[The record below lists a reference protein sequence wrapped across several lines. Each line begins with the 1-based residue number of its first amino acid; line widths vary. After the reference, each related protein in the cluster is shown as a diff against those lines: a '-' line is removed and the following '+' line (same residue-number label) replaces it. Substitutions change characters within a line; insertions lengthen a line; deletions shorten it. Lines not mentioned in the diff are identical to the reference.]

1 MTTTNRLLFG
11 VRGERSHPS
20 GKQDGGQRSPRLPF
34 AIVLFLTLASSFG
47 VARLLATLINPLRRV
62 PFVSGPVYPSQGI
75 GAVEQAGK
83 GNEGGESFY
92 RTIIDNNLFRPLGWT
107 PPRPI
112 EPYRLIGTV
121 LARDRNRPL
130 QAIIKTTAGNQTHIV
145 TTGETLDT
153 QTRVTEIQHKQVT
166 LETNGQPRTLRL
178 PSGF

>member
-1 MTTTNRLLFG
+1 MNRRVCRLLIAGASLSLAVFFAFKPRQTPPEIRTIS
-11 VRGERSHPS
+11 V
-20 GKQDGGQRSPRLPF
+20 SPYTPGAPR
-34 AIVLFLTLASSFG
+34 VHRTTS
-47 VARLLATLINPLRRV
+47 PLQ
-62 PFVSGPVYPSQGI
+62 S
-75 GAVEQAGK
+75 E
-83 GNEGGESFY
+83 FY

-130 QAIIKTTAGNQTHIV
+130 QAIIETTAGNQTHIV